1 MINTGALTGPSVLQY
16 AVAVNSRSMVLV
28 EGGTLVQGSTDF
40 YPEEQPVGE
49 VVVGDLWVDQHPVT
63 NAEFRRFVKDTRHVT
78 VAERAPD
85 PADFTDADP
94 ADLVPGSLV
103 FTPTAGPVPLNDW
116 QRWWRWQPGADWR
129 HPEGPGSTLDGRDLH
144 PVVHVA
150 HEDTLAY
157 AAWAAKRLPNEAEWE
172 FAARGGLVGAR
183 YPWGDEFMPAGRV
196 MANTWHG
203 DFPWRN
209 ELPKKH
215 GMTTP
220 VGSYRPNAYGL
231 VDVSGNVWESTA
243 TPSTKRSCR
252 PPICQQQ
259 TQFLLC
265 PRLSPYREHAIR
277 DQGRLPPVRARLL
290 PPLSPRRKA
299 GAGHPQLHRASR
311 IPLCSRSLIWAGS
324 ASTAASLSNS

>member
-209 ELPKKH
+209 ELPKTRDDH
-215 GMTTP
+215 SRRQLSTECLRPRRRVGQRLGM
-220 VGSYRPNAYGL
+220 
-231 VDVSGNVWESTA
+231 DGNTMDR
-243 TPSTKRSCR
+243 RSCGHR
-252 PPICQQQ
+252 SASGGRKS
-259 TQFLLC
+259 LLC

-299 GAGHPQLHRASR
+299 GAGHPQHHRASR